1 MLSSRS
7 IAVRFAKAA
16 AITVCVSAPAKAS
29 TKDQADN
36 AVPVTCCLPQR
47 AAEVTGSIVKIATLQ
62 SSQMPLSG
70 PAVNAT
76 VRAAMSDSP
85 SESVKPIF
93 RRQIP
98 NLPDR
103 ELIAVLVNYPPAA
116 RSRSHH
122 HASSAFIY
130 AYVLSGEIRSAIG
143 GEPARIYRAGES
155 FYEEPG
161 AHHVVSENASDS
173 EPASLLAVFVVRAGD
188 QPLTAPDAESGK

>member
-7 IAVRFAKAA
+7 IAVRFAKAF
-16 AITVCVSAPAKAS
+16 AIAVCVSAPTRAS
-29 TKDQADN
+29 TTDQAE
-36 AVPVTCCLPQR
+36 VPITSCQSQR
-47 AAEVTGSIVKIATLQ
+47 AAEVTGPIAKIAALQ
-62 SSQMPLSG
+62 SSQMTPSG
-70 PAVNAT
+70 PTLNAT
-76 VRAAMSDSP
+76 VRAAMSDSA

-93 RRQIP
+93 RRPIP

-116 RSRSHH
+116 RSRPHH

-130 AYVLSGEIRSAIG
+130 AYVLSGEIRSAVG
-143 GEPARIYRAGES
+143 AEPARIYRAGES

-161 AHHVVSENASDS
+161 AHHLVSENASDS
-173 EPASLLAVFVVRAGD
+173 TPASLLAVFVVKAGD